1 MWLECCK
8 NILLKKV
15 QGKKKAK
22 THISDTKMINIPVV
36 IQILKT
42 WSLFKIEARV
52 EVPWI
57 FWISYKNYILQ
68 YQLNI

>member
-1 MWLECCK
+1 MLQK
-8 NILLKKV
+8 DFTQKSTR
-15 QGKKKAK
+15 KKKAK

>member
-1 MWLECCK
+1 
-8 NILLKKV
+8 
-15 QGKKKAK
+15 
-22 THISDTKMINIPVV
+22 MINIPVV

-52 EVPWI
+52 EVTWI

-68 YQLNI
+68 YQLNV